1 MKAQVTVT
9 VNGKSVQEYVS
20 EELGREVHES
30 YSAELRGF
38 RRSCGHVAKH
48 SSIPPRLAPPSPPV
62 KSPYVN

>member
-30 YSAELRGF
+30 YSEEMRGF
-38 RRSCGHVAKH
+38 KKSCGSYVKH
-48 SSIPPRLAPPSPPV
+48 NSVPPRLAPPSPKPKV
-62 KSPYVN
+62 FVN